1 MTLSD
6 KINDD
11 LKEAMKAREKEKL
24 EALRNIK
31 KVIIEAKSS
40 KGAGS
45 ELDDEEVLKIIS
57 KLAKQGSESAVIYKQ
72 QGRTDL
78 YEQEMFQV
86 AVFESYLPA
95 KLSAERQRRR
105 QVERMTA
112 RDLLRVGAA
121 DARPAELFS
130 GEVPEVRGVQH
141 EGLARVFARG
151 ASARREDALAA
162 MGERLGRGL
171 GRHEQRRHGAEG
183 GEDGQRRHV
192 RAETLHDG
200 APCGG
205 MRDLGRGRAGQFEG
219 AAPSLEGHALSRASR
234 DRGASRPRRRTSF

>member
-45 ELDDEEVLKIIS
+45 ELDDEEVLKIIA
-57 KLAKQGSESAVIYKQ
+57 KLAKQGSESAAIYSQ

-95 KLSAERQRRR
+95 KLSND
-105 QVERMTA
+105 
-112 RDLLRVGAA
+112 DLTKEIKAIITELGATSIK
-121 DARPAELFS
+121 DM
-130 GEVPEVRGVQH
+130 GKVM
-141 EGLARVFARG
+141 GLASKKLAG
-151 ASARREDALAA
+151 LADGKDISAKVKEL
-162 MGERLGRGL
+162 L
-171 GRHEQRRHGAEG
+171 Q
-183 GEDGQRRHV
+183 
-192 RAETLHDG
+192 
-200 APCGG
+200 
-205 MRDLGRGRAGQFEG
+205 
-219 AAPSLEGHALSRASR
+219 
-234 DRGASRPRRRTSF
+234 